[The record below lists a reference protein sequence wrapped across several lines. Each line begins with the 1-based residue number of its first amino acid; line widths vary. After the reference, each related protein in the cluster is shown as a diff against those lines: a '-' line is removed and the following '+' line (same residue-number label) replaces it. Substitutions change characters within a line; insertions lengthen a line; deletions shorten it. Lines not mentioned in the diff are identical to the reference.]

1 MRFIGLAQILGK
13 TLLLL
18 VPLWIVCFIGS
29 SYTEYRSG
37 WNDLWTAGVAWL
49 LIPLVLI
56 LPTFIALRLWAS
68 IDSIRSQH
76 QGKAYADVHDWMTFS
91 RTQWKKFKHG
101 YVVMEVFQTPDYP
114 TYILHIKVNDHV
126 VASDT
131 FEAPRYAMTFADYIW
146 ENKLSH
152 LERIMPYDVQQ
163 GWSQSRAIALR

>member
-1 MRFIGLAQILGK
+1 MRFIGLTQILGK
-13 TLLLL
+13 ILLFLA
-18 VPLWIVCFIGS
+18 PLWIVCYIGVIMTT
-29 SYTEYRSG
+29 YGSG
-37 WNDLWTAGVAWL
+37 WNSFWIAGAAWL
-49 LIPLVLI
+49 LIPLVLM
-56 LPTFIALRLWAS
+56 LPTYIVLRLWAS
-68 IDSIRSQH
+68 IDATRSQH

-101 YVVMEVFQTPDYP
+101 YMVMEVFQTPDYP

-152 LERIMPYDVQQ
+152 LERIMPDDVQQ
-163 GWSQSRAIALR
+163 GWAQSRAIALH